1 MAKRK
6 TIESEDLIKLLDE
19 YRLENPGVKI
29 KIPNFGMYIRNRG
42 IEVQDHTIRRDKKF
56 REYLDSV
63 DKSTEEDV
71 YHDLVTYRTIDID
84 AFLTRNNTKE
94 KLKEA
99 IIIRDRYYAN
109 VASRAA
115 EAIREKNI
123 AEEKVKK
130 LEGRIAELEEQI
142 NCVQAK
148 ADNADIRKKND
159 VISKLRAI
167 LYSYIYPDA
176 ANAIL
181 KEQGILEI
189 VNSVIPDEIME
200 EKMIHADTKIKDEK
214 IKNSKYNSVNE
225 LLGGFD
231 E

>member
-1 MAKRK
+1 M
-6 TIESEDLIKLLDE
+6 
-19 YRLENPGVKI
+19 
-29 KIPNFGMYIRNRG
+29 
-42 IEVQDHTIRRDKKF
+42 
-56 REYLDSV
+56 
-63 DKSTEEDV
+63 
-71 YHDLVTYRTIDID
+71 
-84 AFLTRNNTKE
+84 
-94 KLKEA
+94 
-99 IIIRDRYYAN
+99 
-109 VASRAA
+109 
-115 EAIREKNI
+115 
-123 AEEKVKK
+123 
-130 LEGRIAELEEQI
+130 EEQI

-181 KEQGILEI
+181 KEQGVLEI

-214 IKNSKYNSVNE
+214 TKNSKYNSVNE